1 MAKELK
7 VVSYVKGKDGERIPL
22 DSLSYEQRSEY
33 AAKIRESVANSISQ
47 YLSEHPEEIPSFI
60 RAAESS
66 REEIQE

>member
-7 VVSYVKGKDGERIPL
+7 VVSYVKGKDERIPL
-22 DSLSYEQRSEY
+22 DSLSDEQRSEY

-66 REEIQE
+66 RGEIQE

>member
-22 DSLSYEQRSEY
+22 DSLSDEQRSEY
-33 AAKIRESVANSISQ
+33 AAKIRDSIANSMSQ

-60 RAAESS
+60 RAAENS
-66 REEIQE
+66 RKELKK

>member
-7 VVSYVKGKDGERIPL
+7 VVSYIKGKDGERIPL
-22 DSLSYEQRSEY
+22 DSLSDEQRSEY